1 MNLSLRRRLLWF
13 ILSAT
18 VAVWAEST
26 VLSYLDSRRE
36 IEAVFD
42 AQLVQ
47 SAKALLLLSRH
58 ELYEQLSYEAA
69 QGKPPNEMDE
79 RVMGTSH
86 PYEQSVAFQIWIR
99 GNRLAARSASAPSE
113 PLTDQTNIVTS
124 REIQG
129 AHWRIYAITDPDIGI
144 MVQVGE
150 RTERRKQL
158 IDAIALRRIVSLL
171 VALPLLAI
179 LIWFGVGQA
188 LRPLNRVAKEV
199 HARRVDSLEPVGI
212 NHSVPEET
220 KPLVDALNA
229 LLLRVKRALDNERRF
244 TADAAHE
251 LRTPLSALKT
261 QAQVALQSTRDNER
275 REALEAVIKGVDRA
289 THLMAQLLT
298 LARLDPE
305 AQKTK
310 EATMAQVDLCH
321 VAQAILA
328 EMAPRAIEK
337 HIDLGLHEPCAGKVY
352 GNADMIGILLRNL
365 VENAVRYTPQG
376 GRVEVTI
383 SSTQDAS
390 TLKVMDSGPGIPEN
404 ERHKVFDRFYRPID
418 TSEPGCG
425 LGLSIVQRIM
435 EIHSAV
441 PRLDRSSLGG
451 LLFEVRFA
459 RVPQTPAQQA

>member
-1 MNLSLRRRLLWF
+1 MNLSLRRRLLLY

-18 VAVWAEST
+18 VAIWAEST
-26 VLSYLDSRRE
+26 ILNYLDSRRE

-69 QGKPPNEMDE
+69 QGRPPSEMDE
-79 RVMGTSH
+79 QVMGSSH
-86 PYEQSVAFQIWIR
+86 PYEQSVAFQIWIN

-113 PLTDQTNIVTS
+113 PLTDRTDTLTS

-129 AHWRIYAITDPDIGI
+129 AQWRIFAIANPDMGI

-158 IDAIALRRIVSLL
+158 IDSIALRRILSLL
-171 VALPLLAI
+171 IALPLLAI
-179 LIWFGVGQA
+179 VIWFGVGQA
-188 LRPLNRVAKEV
+188 LRPLNRIAREV
-199 HARRVDSLEPVGI
+199 HARRVDSLDPVGTEQPI
-212 NHSVPEET
+212 PEET

-251 LRTPLSALKT
+251 LRTPLAALKT
-261 QAQVALQSTRDNER
+261 QAQVALQSTSDQER
-275 REALEAVIKGVDRA
+275 REALRAVITGVNRA

-305 AQKTK
+305 AQKVK
-310 EATMAQVDLCH
+310 DVAMAQVDLCR
-321 VAQAILA
+321 VAQEILA

-337 HIDLGLHEPCAGKVY
+337 HIDLGLHEPCTGKAY
-352 GNADMIGILLRNL
+352 GNADMLGVLLRNL

-376 GRVEVTI
+376 GRVEVAI
-383 SSTQDAS
+383 SHAEDGPI
-390 TLKVMDSGPGIPEN
+390 LKVEDSGPGIPEN
-404 ERHKVFDRFYRPID
+404 ERHKVFDRFYRPVG

-435 EIHSAV
+435 EIHGAV
-441 PRLDRSSLGG
+441 PRLDRSPLGG
-451 LLFEVRFA
+451 LLIEVRFA
-459 RVPQTPAQQA
+459 RVAQLRRL